1 MNFRTKVSRKDRLN
15 GQSSSQLSMQ
25 SGPSDQLPTP
35 SSTVHVDTPIL
46 DYLSSQGAI
55 PIIHDNRL
63 ALRSIQSGAQVPLN
77 VYQFARDNKNQ
88 LIQDMLHDPSIPPH
102 RKAAV
107 LLYKQGWFAIKTTIT
122 DTSEIVLIIKDDSIP
137 IPMKYAKSIVYTL
150 IECERLVMTRTT
162 PDGLRRIHDLK
173 SVFPKMRVIE

>member
-1 MNFRTKVSRKDRLN
+1 MSFRIKVSRKDRLKLN
-15 GQSSSQLSMQ
+15 GQVIQ
-25 SGPSDQLPTP
+25 PPTP
-35 SSTVHVDTPIL
+35 LLIPPSTQLHVDTPIL
-46 DYLSSQGAI
+46 DYLKSQGAI

-63 ALRSIQSGAQVPLN
+63 ALRSIQLGAQVPLN
-77 VYQFARDNKNQ
+77 AYQFARDNKNE
-88 LIQDMLHDPSIPPH
+88 LIQDMLRDPSIPPH

-107 LLYKQGWFAIKTTIT
+107 LLYKQGWFAIRTIIT

-137 IPMKYAKSIVYTL
+137 IPIKYAKSIVYTL

-162 PDGLRRIHDLK
+162 LDGLRRIHDLK